1 MSKSIYV
8 DGLIYSP
15 NTLGQTRF
23 NVIVSND
30 TIGQTLSINDGVT
43 QFTIPFEPVLEAM
56 VAEGVKSQKLEKVM
70 TKEQRKQSGQHHGKR
85 KKKGGKR

>member
-1 MSKSIYV
+1 MSKITYV

-15 NTLGQTRF
+15 NMLGKTRF

-30 TIGQTLSINDGVT
+30 NVGQTLSINDGVT

-56 VAEGVKSQKLEKVM
+56 VAEGVNSQKLDKLL
-70 TKEQRKQSGQHHGKR
+70 TKEQRKQSGQHNGKR

>member
-23 NVIVSND
+23 NVMVSND

-56 VAEGVKSQKLEKVM
+56 VAEGVTSQKLDKLY
-70 TKEQRKQSGQHHGKR
+70 KQAEQSKSTQHHKR